1 VHNVAIINEVE
12 VLLPPAALAG
22 FLVYSIVYFLSY
34 LLGHAVEPPLLFLGR
49 GRPKGSR
56 NKLGEAFLGDLYADW
71 VENGVAVIQ
80 KVRETCP
87 DVYLKVVASIV
98 PKQLE
103 IERDPFDGVTDDQLA
118 AIIAYAKAALGIP
131 DEGGAE
137 AGPTH

>member
-1 VHNVAIINEVE
+1 MTDRNSKRQFEGRDAQT
-12 VLLPPAALAG
+12 G
-22 FLVYSIVYFLSY
+22 RFLTGNI
-34 LLGHAVEPPLLFLGR
+34 GG

-87 DVYLKVVASIV
+87 DVYLKVVASIL

-103 IERDPFDGVTDDQLA
+103 IERDPFDGVTDDELA
-118 AIIAYAKAALGIP
+118 ALIAAARDALGIAEKFEGEK
-131 DEGGAE
+131 DETA
-137 AGPTH
+137 H